1 MSIMEQQ
8 MQDQIEGGLHR
19 QEQFFLSI
27 VRVRSILGT
36 MKVPFYYDTDKKLL
50 KNIKW
55 YYRNL
60 HVHNRRHENYIEA
73 IDLIES
79 IMNEA

>member
-1 MSIMEQQ
+1 MYEAKNIVMS
-8 MQDQIEGGLHR
+8 EGSKLVLGC
-19 QEQFFLSI
+19 
-27 VRVRSILGT
+27 VRLRSILET

-50 KNIKW
+50 KNIEW

-60 HVHNRRHENYIEA
+60 HIHNRRHENYIEA

>member
-1 MSIMEQQ
+1 MYEAKNIVMS
-8 MQDQIEGGLHR
+8 EGSKLVLGC
-19 QEQFFLSI
+19 
-27 VRVRSILGT
+27 VRLRSILET

-50 KNIKW
+50 KNIEW

-60 HVHNRRHENYIEA
+60 HIHNRRHENYIEA
-73 IDLIES
+73 IDLIEP